1 MKMAEK
7 TSSTSTDR
15 GNKITS
21 EAINIIEPETKEP
34 GFLSQYDA
42 LIAMGF
48 TDDMLR
54 QDMQRLK
61 SSGWIVGKE

>member
-1 MKMAEK
+1 MKEAEK
-7 TSSTSTDR
+7 KSSARTKS
-15 GNKITS
+15 GNQLLS
-21 EAINIIEPETKEP
+21 GDVNIVEPKTKEP

-48 TDDMLR
+48 TDEMLIR
-54 QDMQRLK
+54 DIQRLK